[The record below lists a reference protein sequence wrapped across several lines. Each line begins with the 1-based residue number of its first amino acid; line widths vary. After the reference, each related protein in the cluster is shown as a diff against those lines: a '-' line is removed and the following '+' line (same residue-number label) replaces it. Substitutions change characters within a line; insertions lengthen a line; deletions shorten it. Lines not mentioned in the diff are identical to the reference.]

1 MGAFSTMST
10 QLTIATPNNSSIV
23 RGRLMAVHAHPDDE
37 SSKGAATMA
46 KYVRAGHQVLV
57 ISCTGGERGDILN
70 PGLKDSGITNL
81 LEVRKSEMAHA
92 QEILGVDHHW
102 LGFEDS
108 GFPQGDP
115 LPPLPAGCFADIP
128 VEIPA
133 ALLAEKILEFRPHVI
148 TTYDELG
155 GYPHPDHIRTH
166 EVTMAAV
173 KLAADQGWQ
182 VQKIYFNQQFTRE
195 RLEVLA
201 QAMAELKLANPYE
214 SWLQNWKD
222 RRPVRI
228 TTRVECADFFEIR
241 NAALI
246 AHATQVDPMGQWFA
260 VPISLQ
266 REVWPTEEFE
276 LAFSVV
282 GEIDISESD
291 LFAGVVDD
299 DE

>member
-1 MGAFSTMST
+1 
-10 QLTIATPNNSSIV
+10 
-23 RGRLMAVHAHPDDE
+23 MAVHAHPDDE

-81 LEVRKSEMAHA
+81 LEVRKSEMAQA

-166 EVTMAAV
+166 EVSMAAV
-173 KLAADQGWQ
+173 ALAGSGGWQ
-182 VQKIYFNQQFTRE
+182 VQKIYYNQQHTQA
-195 RLEVLA
+195 RLEVLSA
-201 QAMAELKLANPYE
+201 AMLERGLPNPYD
-214 SWLQNWKD
+214 SWLKNWQD
-222 RRPVRI
+222 RRLVNI
-228 TTRVECADFFEIR
+228 TTRVECSAFFEIR
-241 NAALI
+241 AKALL
-246 AHATQVDPMGQWFA
+246 AHATQVDPSGQWFA

-276 LAFSVV
+276 LAFSAV
-282 GEIDISESD
+282 GEIDVSESD

>member
-1 MGAFSTMST
+1 MST
-10 QLTIATPNNSSIV
+10 QLTIATSNSPSIV
-23 RGRLMAVHAHPDDE
+23 NGRLMAVHAHPDDE

-70 PGLKDSGITNL
+70 PDLKDSGITNL

-92 QEILGVDHHW
+92 QEILGVAHHW

-115 LPPLPAGCFADIP
+115 LPPLPEGCFADIP

-201 QAMAELKLANPYE
+201 QAMAELDLPNPYE

-276 LAFSVV
+276 LAFSAV
-282 GEIDISESD
+282 GEIDVSESD

-299 DE
+299 VE

>member
-1 MGAFSTMST
+1 MST
-10 QLTIATPNNSSIV
+10 QLTIDTSISPPISPPV
-23 RGRLMAVHAHPDDE
+23 FKGRLMAVHAHPDDE

-81 LEVRKSEMAHA
+81 LEVRKSEMAQA

-133 ALLAEKILEFRPHVI
+133 ALLAEKILEFRPHVV

-201 QAMAELKLANPYE
+201 QAMAELKLPNPYE

-276 LAFSVV
+276 LAFSAV
-282 GEIDISESD
+282 GEIDVSESD

>member
-10 QLTIATPNNSSIV
+10 QLTIATSNNSSIV

-214 SWLQNWKD
+214 GWLQNWKD

>member
-1 MGAFSTMST
+1 MST
-10 QLTIATPNNSSIV
+10 QLTIATLISPPISPPV
-23 RGRLMAVHAHPDDE
+23 FKGRLMAVHAHPDDE

-81 LEVRKSEMAHA
+81 LEVRRSEMAHA
-92 QEILGVDHHW
+92 QEILGVDHQW

-133 ALLAEKILEFRPHVI
+133 ALLAEKILEFSPHVI

-276 LAFSVV
+276 LAFSAV
-282 GEIDISESD
+282 GEIDVSESD
-291 LFAGVVDD
+291 LFAGVEDD